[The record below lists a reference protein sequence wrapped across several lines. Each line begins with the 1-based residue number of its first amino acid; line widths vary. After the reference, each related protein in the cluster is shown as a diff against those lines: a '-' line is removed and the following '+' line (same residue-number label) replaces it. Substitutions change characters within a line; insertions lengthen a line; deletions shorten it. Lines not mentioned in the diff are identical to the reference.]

1 MSSDNG
7 KIKGTIGLKNF
18 NTNFAQKINFNS
30 NFQKKI
36 DFKQDISNKQTRGD
50 SNFTQNNQ
58 QHGEDTQSRSVNQ
71 FRKADFSSFKQNA
84 NEVHA
89 NNNSITEPK
98 YGFKK
103 EASKEQF
110 RKPNFNFQN
119 FGSQYA
125 KNSEIRNNS
134 EEKKQIFEQKKNY
147 QNKFSSNKNDFSS
160 NKSDFNANSKSV
172 ISTISTL
179 FEEYEYTVERYNT
192 SVNSELICVGNGVN
206 TLRICYKPK
215 CSKVNIQQVIPKRK
229 FIVNRKELK
238 AIETILDE

>member
-18 NTNFAQKINFNS
+18 NTNFVQKINFNS

-36 DFKQDISNKQTRGD
+36 DFKQDVLNKQTHVGN
-50 SNFTQNNQ
+50 NFTQNNQ
-58 QHGEDTQSRSVNQ
+58 QHGEDVQSRPVNQ
-71 FRKADFSSFKQNA
+71 FRKADFSSFRQSTK
-84 NEVHA
+84 EEHT
-89 NNNSITEPK
+89 NNNSITEQK

-134 EEKKQIFEQKKNY
+134 EEKKQTFEQKKNY

-160 NKSDFNANSKSV
+160 NK
-172 ISTISTL
+172 
-179 FEEYEYTVERYNT
+179 R
-192 SVNSELICVGNGVN
+192 
-206 TLRICYKPK
+206 
-215 CSKVNIQQVIPKRK
+215 
-229 FIVNRKELK
+229 
-238 AIETILDE
+238 